1 MKIEVQLFSRLK
13 DAAGKEHV
21 DLVLKDSATV
31 RDLLAELFAQFP
43 QLRPWEQS
51 LLVGAGVEFVD
62 RDYQLKPKEE
72 ISVMPP
78 VQGG

>member
-1 MKIEVQLFSRLK
+1 MQLFSRLK

-21 DLVLKDSATV
+21 DLALKDGAAV
-31 RDLLAELFAQFP
+31 RDLLAKLFAEFP
-43 QLRPWEQS
+43 ELQPWEQS
-51 LLVGAGVEFVD
+51 ILVGAGVEFVD
-62 RDYQLKPKEE
+62 RDHRLKPDEE